1 MEDEEDEEKMNEL
14 AKKLL
19 DIQGN
24 FSTAVFSLC
33 FYEKICIVF
42 EKN

>member
-14 AKKLL
+14 AKKLT

-24 FSTAVFSLC
+24 FSAAVISLC
-33 FYEKICIVF
+33 F
-42 EKN
+42 

>member
-14 AKKLL
+14 AKKLT

-24 FSTAVFSLC
+24 FSTAVISLC
-33 FYEKICIVF
+33 FNEKTCIVF

>member
-14 AKKLL
+14 AKKLT

-24 FSTAVFSLC
+24 FSAVISLC
-33 FYEKICIVF
+33 FYEKTCIVF